1 MLAKRSSA
9 PYRGRMFAD
18 QPSPSLVQRPLIE
31 CGEMCD
37 SGAPGHGVTPI
48 QARLASATP
57 TKWRDALVLSVSAG
71 GWIELSFIG
80 SGRTE
85 IVWTHADLRRSLPA
99 GSPLAVHDV
108 YGVVRAGSAA
118 YSILRECEPAA
129 A

>member
-1 MLAKRSSA
+1 
-9 PYRGRMFAD
+9 MFAN
-18 QPSPSLVQRPLIE
+18 QPSPSLLQRALIE

-57 TKWRDALVLSVSAG
+57 SKWRDALVLSVSAG

-99 GSPLAVHDV
+99 GSPIAVHDV
-108 YGVVRAGSAA
+108 YDIVHVGSATH
-118 YSILRECEPAA
+118 SILREREPAA